1 MEIMQPFDPLRVGI
15 KKVLLLWAPV
25 FVWMGL
31 IYYLSAQP
39 DLAIT
44 EGVVDLIF
52 RKIAHMGEYAILFL
66 FLLRALKGSFAWK
79 TLTIFVI
86 AAVVSFLYATS
97 DEFHQTLV
105 PTRAGMIYDVGFD
118 LFGILIGVWF
128 ARLRE
133 ER

>member
-1 MEIMQPFDPLRVGI
+1 MKTMQLKRFF
-15 KKVLLLWAPV
+15 LLWLPALL
-25 FVWMGL
+25 WMGL
-31 IYYLSAQP
+31 IYRLSAQP

-44 EGVVDLIF
+44 EGLLDLIL
-52 RKIAHMGEYAILFL
+52 RKMAHMGEYAVL
-66 FLLRALKGSFAWK
+66 FLLLFRALKGSFSWK
-79 TLTIFVI
+79 SSAIFII
-86 AAVVSFLYATS
+86 AIAFSFFYAAS